1 MTQTEDRLMG
11 SKELRKKFGNI
22 SDMSLW
28 RWLQDEDLGFPQP
41 LYIARRRYWKIA
53 EVEAFIARQAAAGR
67 AA

>member
-1 MTQTEDRLMG
+1 MTQTEDRLIG

-41 LYIARRRYWKIA
+41 LYISRRRYWKASEI
-53 EVEAFIARQAAAGR
+53 EEFIAHQAAGGR